1 MKEPRGIDLLRT
13 LIELY
18 ADQEGVKITYQLE
31 EVKHDDQ
38 AESEASA

>member
-18 ADQEGVKITYQLE
+18 AKQEGVKITYEIE
-31 EVKHDDQ
+31 ERKKT
-38 AESEASA
+38 A